1 MYKILYFS
9 VFWDFKNPTESQKT
23 QLWYAG
29 PVSII
34 QTHSKQHPYPFKR
47 RGTNTVWILAS
58 FRPTAFRYSVQ
69 ERSLFTSWYGTLHFL
84 FLINWNERRAN
95 KFKTE
100 TWLFDWLLNP
110 LMVTMVLLF
119 YRTKWHSLIKS
130 DVMLIVNLHH
140 LIVYLLNL
148 CQNWSLC
155 PAREQYSSDHE
166 GVY

>member
-58 FRPTAFRYSVQ
+58 FRPTAFRYSAQ

-84 FLINWNERRAN
+84 FLINIIGMREGQTNLKLRLDYSIGYL
-95 KFKTE
+95 TLS
-100 TWLFDWLLNP
+100 WLPWYCSFIGQNDIVWLK
-110 LMVTMVLLF
+110 VT
-119 YRTKWHSLIKS
+119 
-130 DVMLIVNLHH
+130 
-140 LIVYLLNL
+140 
-148 CQNWSLC
+148 
-155 PAREQYSSDHE
+155 
-166 GVY
+166 